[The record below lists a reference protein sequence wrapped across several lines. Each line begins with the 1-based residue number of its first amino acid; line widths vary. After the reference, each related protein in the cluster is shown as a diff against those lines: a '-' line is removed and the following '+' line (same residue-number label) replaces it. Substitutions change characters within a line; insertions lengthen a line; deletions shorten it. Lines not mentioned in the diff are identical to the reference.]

1 MAGSIIWNSVSFQYD
16 PSREGLSNALRMEAP
31 VVAVRTTR
39 NSPAKSVSAPKG
51 TGALDKGL
59 ALLARVSDA
68 PTPPRFVDLMRDTGL
83 PKATLHRLLGALL
96 AHRLIALD
104 PRDQTYVV
112 GLRALEMAQRS
123 WHGMD
128 VRAAAA
134 EDILQLGEKTGDTVH
149 LAVLDGTEVVYI
161 DKVESRQQIRM
172 FSAVGKRGPLHCT
185 GVGKAMIAFV
195 DDGRRAELVQR
206 LALKK
211 FTANTFTSRAAFLKH
226 LDEIRARGYARD
238 LEEHELGIRC
248 AAAPIFDYR
257 GDVVAS
263 VSVTAPSF
271 RLTPERL
278 DKIAPFVV
286 QAARSITRKLG
297 GKA

>member
-1 MAGSIIWNSVSFQYD
+1 MTARIARKSTTK
-16 PSREGLSNALRMEAP
+16 AP
-31 VVAVRTTR
+31 A
-39 NSPAKSVSAPKG
+39 AAKG

-59 ALLARVSDA
+59 GLLARVSDA
-68 PTPPRFVDLMRDTGL
+68 PVPPRFVDLLRETGL
-83 PKATLHRLLGALL
+83 PKATLHRLLGALV
-96 AHRLIALD
+96 AHRLLAVD
-104 PRDQTYVV
+104 PRTQAFVV

-123 WHGMD
+123 WQGMD
-128 VRAAAA
+128 VRGAAA
-134 EDILQLGEKTGDTVH
+134 EDILRLGEKTGDTVH
-149 LAVLDGTEVVYI
+149 LAVLDGAEVVYI

-185 GVGKAMIAFV
+185 GVGKAMLAFV
-195 DDGRRAELVQR
+195 EEGRRAELVQR

-211 FTANTFTSRAAFLKH
+211 FTPNTFTSRAAFLRH

-257 GDVVAS
+257 GEVVAS

-278 DKIAPFVV
+278 DKIAPAVV

-297 GKA
+297 GKP

>member
-1 MAGSIIWNSVSFQYD
+1 MA
-16 PSREGLSNALRMEAP
+16 PRTLRSSSLKIGD
-31 VVAVRTTR
+31 T
-39 NSPAKSVSAPKG
+39 PKG

-68 PTPPRFVDLMRDTGL
+68 PTPPRFVDLLRDTGL

-123 WHGMD
+123 WQGMD

-134 EDILQLGEKTGDTVH
+134 EDILRLGEKTGDTVH

-185 GVGKAMIAFV
+185 GVGKAMMAFLEE
-195 DDGRRAELVQR
+195 GRRVELAQR
-206 LALKK
+206 LPLKK
-211 FTANTFTSRAAFLKH
+211 FTLNTFTSRAAFLKH

-248 AAAPIFDYR
+248 AAAPIFDFR

-278 DKIAPFVV
+278 DKIGPFVV

>member
-1 MAGSIIWNSVSFQYD
+1 MLAAASSMATR
-16 PSREGLSNALRMEAP
+16 PP
-31 VVAVRTTR
+31 R
-39 NSPAKSVSAPKG
+39 NSAAKTAAVPKG

-59 ALLARVSDA
+59 RLLGRISDA
-68 PTPPRFVDLMRDTGL
+68 PTPLRFVDLLRDTGM

-104 PRDQTYVV
+104 PRDQTYLV
-112 GLRALEMAQRS
+112 GLRTLEMAQRS
-123 WHGMD
+123 WERMD
-128 VRAAAA
+128 VRSAASD
-134 EDILQLGEKTGDTVH
+134 DILWLGEKTGDTVH
-149 LAVLDGTEVVYI
+149 LAVLDDTEVVYI
-161 DKVESRQQIRM
+161 DKVESRQHIRM

-185 GVGKAMIAFV
+185 GVGKAMLAFLE
-195 DDGRRAELVQR
+195 DGRRRELVER
-206 LALKK
+206 LPMKK
-211 FTANTFTSRAAFLKH
+211 FTVNTFTARAAFLRH
-226 LDEIRARGYARD
+226 LDEIRTRGYARD

-248 AAAPIFDYR
+248 AAAPIFDHR

-278 DKIAPFVV
+278 DKIAPSVV